1 MSRLD
6 AIYAR
11 NVLLAQLSDTH
22 LLADPNARLWNHN
35 TTRNLAA
42 VINAL
47 PRRVDVMVITG
58 DVAEDGTH
66 EAYRRALSLTAGRA
80 DKRYFV
86 AGNHDDPNVMREVV
100 GPVRPLRMVRISE
113 RWTIA
118 LVDSQWI
125 GHDAGLVTRETLE
138 NLRTDLDRVRT
149 NVVACVHHPPISPC
163 DNPPCGM
170 SNSDA
175 FLEILQT
182 GPVRLVLSGHV
193 HQHFDTTLNGVRF
206 IGAPSTFR
214 QLRHGGEPHYTDT
227 LEPPAAQ
234 LIELLDDGEVSCE
247 VIRAP
252 SQD

>member
-1 MSRLD
+1 ML
-6 AIYAR
+6 
-11 NVLLAQLSDTH
+11 VAQLSDTH

-42 VINAL
+42 VIDAL

-80 DKRYFV
+80 DERYFL

-100 GPVRPLRMVRISE
+100 GPARPLRMVRISE
-113 RWTIA
+113 RWTMA
-118 LVDSQWI
+118 LVDSQWV
-125 GHDAGLVTRETLE
+125 GHDAGQVARETLTQLQAE
-138 NLRTDLDRVRT
+138 LDQVT
-149 NVVACVHHPPISPC
+149 THVVACLHHPPVSPC
-163 DNPPCGM
+163 DEPDCGVADG
-170 SNSDA
+170 DA
-175 FLEILQT
+175 LLEILRT

-193 HQHFDTTLNGVRF
+193 HQHFDTTLDGIRF
-206 IGAPSTFR
+206 VGAPSTFR
-214 QLRHGGEPHYTDT
+214 QLRHGGDPHYTDT